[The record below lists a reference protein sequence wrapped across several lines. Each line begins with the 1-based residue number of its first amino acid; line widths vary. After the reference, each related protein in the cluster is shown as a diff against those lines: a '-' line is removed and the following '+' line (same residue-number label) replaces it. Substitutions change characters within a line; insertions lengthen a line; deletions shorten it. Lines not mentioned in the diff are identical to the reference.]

1 MPKNVT
7 QYDLLVSCPGDV
19 IDEIECIESVVNQF
33 NLTFAD
39 SLGISIRVKHW
50 SNSSYPQSG
59 GKPQTL
65 LNDQFVND
73 CDAAV
78 AIMWTRFGTPTDKY
92 GSGTEEEI
100 ELMLNNDKQVF
111 MYFCDRPIP
120 PSKMIS
126 DEYKRIV
133 DFKNKY
139 KDRGIY
145 HTYNSVEDFK
155 KKFFAHLSQ
164 HFLSLKKVE
173 SIKEEKHSE
182 LVLKGINLDNRITD
196 CAVINQFGVINEYDK
211 DGYLSKIKD
220 DYYKIASI
228 IIKKENVVESFK
240 FRTPFPVTKINDD
253 VKKNIQMF
261 AKALEIGLPN
271 DFFDVG
277 RLTSIPQIMGNGA
290 VSGTKEEENKYYL
303 INELND
309 TINDFIHWASANK
322 SLEELKFIRLVL
334 ANDGTNYDEDVE
346 VTLSFPKSALVTI
359 DSFPCLE
366 KKDIDYLLYEKGL
379 DTLVHIHSNVD
390 YSDYSESVVRKN
402 NKPVS
407 VNYVPSIYQMSYS
420 NSRGFYDCLFDE
432 LGLEIFDNGEYY
444 IAKLKFDYIKHNTA
458 VAFPSVILLHH
469 ELKEI
474 PYVITSKHS
483 AEKIVG
489 TLLVM
494 K

>member
-1 MPKNVT
+1 
-7 QYDLLVSCPGDV
+7 
-19 IDEIECIESVVNQF
+19 
-33 NLTFAD
+33 
-39 SLGISIRVKHW
+39 
-50 SNSSYPQSG
+50 
-59 GKPQTL
+59 
-65 LNDQFVND
+65 
-73 CDAAV
+73 
-78 AIMWTRFGTPTDKY
+78 
-92 GSGTEEEI
+92 
-100 ELMLNNDKQVF
+100 
-111 MYFCDRPIP
+111 
-120 PSKMIS
+120 
-126 DEYKRIV
+126 
-133 DFKNKY
+133 
-139 KDRGIY
+139 
-145 HTYNSVEDFK
+145 
-155 KKFFAHLSQ
+155 
-164 HFLSLKKVE
+164 
-173 SIKEEKHSE
+173 
-182 LVLKGINLDNRITD
+182 
-196 CAVINQFGVINEYDK
+196 
-211 DGYLSKIKD
+211 
-220 DYYKIASI
+220 
-228 IIKKENVVESFK
+228 
-240 FRTPFPVTKINDD
+240 
-253 VKKNIQMF
+253 MF
-261 AKALEIGLPN
+261 AKVLEIGLPD

-277 RLTSIPQIMGNGA
+277 RLARIPQIMGNGA
-290 VSGTKEEENKYYL
+290 VSGTKEEENKYYS
-303 INELND
+303 IIELND

-334 ANDGTNYDEDVE
+334 ANGGTNYDEDVE

-420 NSRGFYDCLFDE
+420 NSRGFYESLFDE

-483 AEKIVG
+483 AERIVG